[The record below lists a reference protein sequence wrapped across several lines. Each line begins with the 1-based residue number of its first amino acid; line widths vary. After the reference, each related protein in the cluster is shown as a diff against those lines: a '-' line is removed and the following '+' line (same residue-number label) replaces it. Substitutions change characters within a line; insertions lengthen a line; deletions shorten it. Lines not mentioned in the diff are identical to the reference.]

1 MNNIAVSRY
10 YHQVATFTD
19 RREAIF
25 TGTRHCVC
33 GLDHPVQHGLR
44 HFRELLVVIFVLFLS
59 GCRLYR
65 ENGPM
70 GGAYYINPDK
80 DMRSIG
86 RVAMIEMENESSYPQ
101 ISTDVTEALFL
112 ALQKKQIFGLTVVS
126 QDDPSW
132 RGLHSELDSTLTLK
146 QLLAIREMLKC
157 DAVLVGTVTE
167 YQPYPRMAIGIR
179 LKLLDLNDGQILWAF
194 EQVWDCADRST
205 ETRIKK
211 YFQSQMR
218 SGFAPLR
225 EELVVM
231 SSLKFIKFVA
241 YEVAETLS
249 PRWQDERAK
258 YFRNRS

>member
-1 MNNIAVSRY
+1 MNNLAITK
-10 YHQVATFTD
+10 YHHQCATYTNGP
-19 RREAIF
+19 EAISI
-25 TGTRHCVC
+25 GICHCAC
-33 GLDHPVQHGLR
+33 GLGHPAQHGLHHLR
-44 HFRELLVVIFVLFLS
+44 GLLVVMFVLFLS

-80 DMRSIG
+80 DIRSIG
-86 RVAMIEMENESSYPQ
+86 RVAMIELENESSYPQ

-112 ALQKKQIFGLTVVS
+112 ALQKKQMFGLTVVT

-132 RGLHSELDSTLTLK
+132 RGLHSELDSTPTLK

-167 YQPYPRMAIGIR
+167 YQPYPRMAIGVR
-179 LKLLDLNDGQILWAF
+179 LKLLDLNDGQILWAL
-194 EQVWDCADRST
+194 EQVWDSADRAT
-205 ETRIKK
+205 ETRIKR

-241 YEVAETLS
+241 YEVAETLN
-249 PRWQDERAK
+249 PRRQDERAK